1 MSKKIVITGTG
12 RCGSSFL
19 MHLLTCLGQDTGFT
33 PEECVEHLERS
44 GVNGGIEH
52 GFDAKCRVIKN
63 PAYIRDKK
71 VFDYDIERVIIPFRD
86 IKDSARSMASNG
98 HGYGG
103 MWKGIDTMEDQL
115 GILILALAVFRA
127 ETIKR
132 EIPVDYINFPQMVT
146 DPDYLYEKLN
156 PIFNLDRGKFDEVF
170 ALIADPSKIT
180 IK

>member
-1 MSKKIVITGTG
+1 
-12 RCGSSFL
+12 
-19 MHLLTCLGQDTGFT
+19 MHLLTCLGIDTGFT
-33 PEECVEHLERS
+33 PEECVEHLNRS

-63 PAYIRDKK
+63 PAYIRNKK

-103 MWKGIDTMEDQL
+103 LWKGIKTIEDQL
-115 GILILALAVFRA
+115 GILLIALATFRA

-132 EIPVDYINFPQMVT
+132 DIPVTYINFPEMIH

-156 PIFNLDRGKFDEVF
+156 PIFNLPYRDFLREFHT
-170 ALIADPSKIT
+170 IADPSKIT